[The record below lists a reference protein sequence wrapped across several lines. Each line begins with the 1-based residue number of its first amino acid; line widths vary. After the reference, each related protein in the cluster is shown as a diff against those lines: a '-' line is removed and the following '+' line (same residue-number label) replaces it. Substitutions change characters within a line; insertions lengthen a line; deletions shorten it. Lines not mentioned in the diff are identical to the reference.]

1 MFVDK
6 VGNYRRGVDKLSN
19 QGKVKIDPR
28 IKRTK
33 KMFKEALISLIQ
45 EQDDIR
51 KLTVQMIAD
60 RAELNRATFYL
71 HYHDIHDLMEQIIEE
86 VFEDLNQTMKSSP
99 EIRGTMEGP
108 QKPPAKLV
116 SFLEHFYR
124 NARLYNV
131 MLENKD
137 FRNRVFVI
145 LIDIVTYSEENRKSK
160 GKSFQLPKEIL
171 VSSSLGII
179 TWWIQE
185 GTPYSPS
192 YLAELIIQRFK
203 Y

>member
-1 MFVDK
+1 MSKKEKLK
-6 VGNYRRGVDKLSN
+6 V
-19 QGKVKIDPR
+19 DPR

-33 KMFKEALISLIQ
+33 KMFKEAIVSLIQ
-45 EQDDIR
+45 ENVDIG
-51 KLTVQMIAD
+51 KLTVQNIAD

-71 HYHDIHDLMEQIIEE
+71 HYHDINDLMEQMIDE
-86 VFEDLNQTMKSSP
+86 VFEDLNKTMKSPPGAHQTLKGSQ
-99 EIRGTMEGP
+99 T
-108 QKPPAKLV
+108 PPARLV
-116 SFLEHFYR
+116 SLLEHFYR
-124 NARLYNV
+124 NAKLYNV

-137 FRNRVFVI
+137 FRKRVFGI
-145 LIDIVTYSEENRKSK
+145 LLDIVTISEENRKEK

-192 YLAELIIQRFK
+192 YLAELIIHRFN

>member
-1 MFVDK
+1 MSKKEK
-6 VGNYRRGVDKLSN
+6 VR
-19 QGKVKIDPR
+19 IDPR

-45 EQDDIR
+45 EHYDPN
-51 KLTVQMIAD
+51 KMTVQMISD

-71 HYHDIHDLMEQIIEE
+71 HYHDINDLMEQMIED
-86 VFEDLNQTMKSSP
+86 VFEELSQTIKSSP
-99 EIRGTMEGP
+99 EDRQAMTGSQT
-108 QKPPAKLV
+108 PPAKLV

-124 NARLYNV
+124 NAGLYNV

-137 FRNRVFVI
+137 FRKRVFGI
-145 LIDIVTYSEENRKSK
+145 LLDIVTYSEENRKAK
-160 GKSFQLPKEIL
+160 GKSFQMPKEIL

-192 YLAELIIQRFK
+192 YLAELIMQRFNN
-203 Y
+203 

>member
-1 MFVDK
+1 MDVDK
-6 VGNYRRGVDKLSN
+6 VRNYRRRAGNMSN
-19 QGKVKIDPR
+19 NKQMKVDPR

-45 EQDDIR
+45 ENEDIS
-51 KLTVQMIAD
+51 KLTVQNIAD

-71 HYHDIHDLMEQIIEE
+71 HYHDINDLMEQMIDE
-86 VFEDLNQTMKSSP
+86 VFEDLNK
-99 EIRGTMEGP
+99 TMESPPEEHQVMKGS
-108 QKPPAKLV
+108 KTPPAMLV

-137 FRNRVFVI
+137 FRKRVFGI
-145 LIDIVTYSEENRKSK
+145 LLDIVTFSDENRKAK

-192 YLAELIIQRFK
+192 YLAELIIERFN

>member
-1 MFVDK
+1 M
-6 VGNYRRGVDKLSN
+6 SN
-19 QGKVKIDPR
+19 QEKVKIDPR

-45 EQDDIR
+45 EHDDIR

-99 EIRGTMEGP
+99 EDRRTMEGP
-108 QKPPAKLV
+108 QTPPAKLV

-131 MLENKD
+131 MFENKD
-137 FRNRVFVI
+137 FRKRVFDI
-145 LIDIVTYSEENRKSK
+145 LINIVTYSEENRKGSR
-160 GKSFQLPKEIL
+160 SNCPK
-171 VSSSLGII
+171 
-179 TWWIQE
+179 
-185 GTPYSPS
+185 
-192 YLAELIIQRFK
+192 RF
-203 Y
+203 

>member
-1 MFVDK
+1 M
-6 VGNYRRGVDKLSN
+6 SN
-19 QGKVKIDPR
+19 QEKLKTDPR

-45 EQDDIR
+45 EHEDAS

-71 HYHDIHDLMEQIIEE
+71 HYHDIHDLMEQMIEE
-86 VFEDLNQTMKSSP
+86 VFEELNDTMKSSP
-99 EIRGTMEGP
+99 EGQRTMKV
-108 QKPPAKLV
+108 QTPPGKLV

-137 FRNRVFVI
+137 FRKRVFGI
-145 LIDIVTYSEENRKSK
+145 LLDIVTYSEVNRRAK
-160 GKSFQLPKEIL
+160 GQSFQLPKEIL
-171 VSSSLGII
+171 VASSLGII

-192 YLAELIIQRFK
+192 YLAELIMQRFNN
-203 Y
+203 